1 MVPHPL
7 VVNSA
12 NMEQLT
18 ATIGRIRRMRSRLHD
33 DNMRDLIGS
42 IEGLPVLP
50 AVCRELNSVLAR
62 PDYAIRDVA
71 LVVEKDPSLC
81 AKLLQVVNSSF
92 FSVGRK
98 MTTVQDAI
106 SYLGTTMLKNLVMS
120 ISLWRSLEEA
130 RPEAI
135 SRLQR
140 VHTRCQRVAVLSRKI
155 MSSSRTRAEEAFVAG
170 LLHDIGETLLIVYL
184 PERWERATKQSQATG
199 KPMYEVEQDLYHVDH
214 AELGAHLLDAWGL
227 PFPVLEAVAF
237 HHTAPELEHTSL
249 ETADAV
255 YIAEQLV
262 HARDAGKDPETI
274 LEPAYLERLDVADQV
289 RTFVRHLSEL

>member
-1 MVPHPL
+1 MVQHQL
-7 VVNSA
+7 VVNA
-12 NMEQLT
+12 CDMEQLN
-18 ATIGRIRRMRSRLHD
+18 ATIGRIRRMRMRLHD
-33 DNMRDLIGS
+33 ENMRDLIGS

-50 AVCRELNSVLAR
+50 SVCRELNTIMAKQ
-62 PDYAIRDVA
+62 DFAIRDLA
-71 LVVEKDPSLC
+71 QVVEKDPSLC

-98 MTTVQDAI
+98 MSTVQDAI

-120 ISLWRSLEEA
+120 VSLWRSLEEA

-140 VHTRCQRVAVLSRKI
+140 VHTRCQRVAMLSRKI

-184 PERWERATKQSQATG
+184 PERWERATKQALATG
-199 KPMYEVEQDLYHVDH
+199 RPLQEVEQALYKVDH

-255 YIAEQLV
+255 YIAEALC
-262 HARDAGKDPETI
+262 HARETGVDPETV
-274 LEPAYLERLDVADQV
+274 LDKAYLERIDATDQLRNFLRMLGEV
-289 RTFVRHLSEL
+289 

>member
-1 MVPHPL
+1 MVQHQL
-7 VVNSA
+7 VVNA
-12 NMEQLT
+12 CDMEQLT
-18 ATIGRIRRMRSRLHD
+18 ATIGRIRRMRMRLHD
-33 DNMRDLIGS
+33 ENMRDLIGS

-50 AVCRELNSVLAR
+50 SVCRELNTIMAKQDFALRDLAQ
-62 PDYAIRDVA
+62 
-71 LVVEKDPSLC
+71 VVEKDPSLC

-98 MTTVQDAI
+98 MSTVQDAI
-106 SYLGTTMLKNLVMS
+106 AYLGTTMLKNLVMS
-120 ISLWRSLEEA
+120 VSLWRSLEEA

-140 VHTRCQRVAVLSRKI
+140 VHTRCQRVAMLSRKI

-184 PERWERATKQSQATG
+184 PERWERATKQAQATG
-199 KPMYEVEQDLYHVDH
+199 KRLQEVEQELYKVDH

-255 YIAEQLV
+255 YIAESLC
-262 HARDAGKDPETI
+262 HAREMGLDPETV
-274 LEPAYLERLDVADQV
+274 LDKAYLERIDATDQL
-289 RTFVRHLSEL
+289 RNFVRMLGEV

>member
-1 MVPHPL
+1 MVQHQL
-7 VVNSA
+7 VVNA
-12 NMEQLT
+12 CDMEQLT
-18 ATIGRIRRMRSRLHD
+18 ASIGRIRRMRMRLHD
-33 DNMRDLIGS
+33 ENMRDLIGS

-50 AVCRELNSVLAR
+50 AVCRELNSIMAR
-62 PDYAIRDVA
+62 QDFAMRDLA
-71 LVVEKDPSLC
+71 LVIEKDPSLC

-98 MTTVQDAI
+98 MSTVQDAI
-106 SYLGTTMLKNLVMS
+106 AYLGTTMLKNLVMS
-120 ISLWRSLEEA
+120 VSLWRSLEEA

-140 VHTRCQRVAVLSRKI
+140 VHTRCQRVAALSRKL

-199 KPMYEVEQDLYHVDH
+199 KPLHEVEQELYHVDH

-255 YIAEQLV
+255 YIAEALV
-262 HARDAGKDPETI
+262 HARDTGANPE
-274 LEPAYLERLDVADQV
+274 LALDKAYLERLDVADQV
-289 RTFVRHLSEL
+289 RNFVRLLSEP

>member
-1 MVPHPL
+1 MVQHQL
-7 VVNSA
+7 VVNA
-12 NMEQLT
+12 CDMEQLT
-18 ATIGRIRRMRSRLHD
+18 ASIGRIRRMRLRLHD
-33 DNMRDLIGS
+33 ENMRDLIGS

-50 AVCRELNSVLAR
+50 AVCRELNTVLAR
-62 PDYAIRDVA
+62 QDFAIRDLA
-71 LVVEKDPSLC
+71 QVVEKDPSLC
-81 AKLLQVVNSSF
+81 AKLLQTVNSSF

-98 MTTVQDAI
+98 MSTVQDAI
-106 SYLGTTMLKNLVMS
+106 AYLGTTMLKNLVMS
-120 ISLWRSLEEA
+120 VSLWRSLEEA

-184 PERWERATKQSQATG
+184 PERWERATKQAQATG
-199 KPMYEVEQDLYHVDH
+199 RPLHEVEQQLYNVDH

-237 HHTAPELEHTSL
+237 HHTAPELEHNSL

-255 YIAEQLV
+255 YIAETLV
-262 HARDAGKDPETI
+262 HARESGADPEAA
-274 LEPAYLERLDVADQV
+274 LDKAYLERLDVADQV
-289 RTFVRHLSEL
+289 RNFLRMLSEP

>member
-1 MVPHPL
+1 MVQHQL
-7 VVNSA
+7 VVNA
-12 NMEQLT
+12 CDMEQLT
-18 ATIGRIRRMRSRLHD
+18 ATIGRIRRMRMRLHD
-33 DNMRDLIGS
+33 ENMRDLIGS

-50 AVCRELNSVLAR
+50 SVCRELNTIMAKQDFALRDLAQ
-62 PDYAIRDVA
+62 
-71 LVVEKDPSLC
+71 VVEKDPSLC

-98 MTTVQDAI
+98 MSTVQDAI
-106 SYLGTTMLKNLVMS
+106 AYLGTTMLKNLVMS
-120 ISLWRSLEEA
+120 VSLWRSLEEA

-140 VHTRCQRVAVLSRKI
+140 VHTRCQRVAMLSRKI

-184 PERWERATKQSQATG
+184 PERWERATKQAQATG
-199 KPMYEVEQDLYHVDH
+199 KRLQEVEQELYKVDH

-255 YIAEQLV
+255 YIAESLC
-262 HARDAGKDPETI
+262 HAREVGLDPETVFDK
-274 LEPAYLERLDVADQV
+274 AYLERIDATDQL
-289 RTFVRHLSEL
+289 RNFVRMLGEV